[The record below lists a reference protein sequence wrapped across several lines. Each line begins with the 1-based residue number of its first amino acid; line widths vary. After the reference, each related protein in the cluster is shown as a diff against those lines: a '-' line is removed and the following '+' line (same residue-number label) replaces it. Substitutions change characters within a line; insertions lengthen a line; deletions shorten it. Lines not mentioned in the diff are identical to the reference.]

1 MLTKRIVNYS
11 KLFKYKNW
19 SNVLLLNNKYALSTQ
34 PAVQT
39 TGGKYEKQLK
49 DFETLTAIIK
59 KTRQKKPQKPP
70 FTKNLFLGVFDTDI
84 LSYPEMEREEVDH
97 LELAAVSVENL
108 VKQEHMVNCSTFSNK
123 NFRQN
128 LSDYKAI
135 GLQAP
140 QLMDG
145 RECYIS
151 ESNRILEALSSHT
164 LRDNIVFNEELGVQ
178 VLVKFATDELKK
190 KYLCKIM
197 KGESLSAFCM
207 SESGLSEIASM
218 KTKATLSEDEK
229 TWVR

>member
-1 MLTKRIVNYS
+1 MLTKTILSCN
-11 KLFKYKNW
+11 KLYKYKKLP
-19 SNVLLLNNKYALSTQ
+19 SILLINSRYPLSTQ
-34 PAVQT
+34 PVVQT
-39 TGGKYEKQLK
+39 TQEKHEKQLK
-49 DFETLTAIIK
+49 EFETLTTVIK

-70 FTKNLFLGVFDTDI
+70 FAKNLFLGVFDTDI
-84 LSYPEMEREEVDH
+84 LTYPELEKEDVDH
-97 LELAAVSVENL
+97 LEPAAKSVEKL
-108 VKQEHMVNCSTFSNK
+108 VKRDHMVNCNTLSNK

-151 ESNRILEALSSHT
+151 ESNRFLEALSSHK
-164 LRDNIVFNEELGVQ
+164 LRDNILCNEELGVQ
-178 VLVKFATDELKK
+178 ALVKFANDQLKK
-190 KYLCKIM
+190 KYLHRIM

-207 SESGLSEIASM
+207 SESDLLEIVSM
-218 KTKATLSEDEK
+218 KTKATLSDDKK